1 MDTNWVGS
9 CRNLLFHRLFRF
21 RDRVGKQEPVNIHF
35 NNVQA
40 QLASHKGVILQSA
53 AAEELR
59 PFSGRALMP
68 SILDKAFMEEP
79 GVCRRA
85 MIRDVK
91 CQFEPLRVQRMRSFK
106 GFLGVLRGKKT
117 DTA

>member
-1 MDTNWVGS
+1 MSWKSYSQQNE
-9 CRNLLFHRLFRF
+9 LPRLMSLPAPCSLVRSS
-21 RDRVGKQEPVNIHF
+21 GWEWWLSSP
-35 NNVQA
+35 
-40 QLASHKGVILQSA
+40 KGVSKPQSA
-53 AAEELR
+53 AGEELR
-59 PFSGRALMP
+59 PFSGRTLMP

-79 GVCRRA
+79 GVCRSA